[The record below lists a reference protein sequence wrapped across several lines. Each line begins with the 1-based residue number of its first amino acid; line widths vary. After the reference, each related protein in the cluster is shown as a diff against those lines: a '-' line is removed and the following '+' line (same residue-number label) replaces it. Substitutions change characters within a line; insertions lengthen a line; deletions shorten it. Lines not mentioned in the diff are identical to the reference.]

1 MPWGYQILADQ
12 ALAADVAAI
21 DKELMK
27 MLVVS
32 LELETFSASGYIS
45 IHWTKST
52 FLVLAIILFVLNM
65 YSY

>member
-45 IHWTKST
+45 IHWTKSK